1 MQQAL
6 APYIVT
12 LWNGR
17 EPEDAPDEVKQLLKE
32 RGRSRDQSN
41 ILVFVLDTQGK
52 YVHSFDAMTDRH
64 PAPIHEIKKR
74 MPSYF
79 VQELNKA
86 GKELGIP
93 VSTSATARTIIP
105 CLPTARDPGVR
116 IYVTLG
122 ENRLNHFMVPIVE
135 AVRIDEKEQQSLR
148 YSKETHKI
156 DASVLQRWL
165 AQMYPAAV
173 MDGHGGMN
181 QVTGTL
187 TYTPAGENET
197 HRYAVLRGNVR
208 FELDNQ
214 TKITYQGPFDLVLRY
229 TKTSDELD
237 SVWGTMTTKIPR
249 ADMKGKT
256 VELVSMSVAIESIPK
271 TK

>member
-1 MQQAL
+1 
-6 APYIVT
+6 
-12 LWNGR
+12 
-17 EPEDAPDEVKQLLKE
+17 
-32 RGRSRDQSN
+32 
-41 ILVFVLDTQGK
+41 
-52 YVHSFDAMTDRH
+52 MTDRH
-64 PAPIHEIKKR
+64 PGPMHELKKR

-86 GKELGIP
+86 GKEMGIP
-93 VSTSATARTIIP
+93 VSTTSRTITP
-105 CLPTARDPGVR
+105 SLPTAKDPAVR

-122 ENRLNHFMVPIVE
+122 ENRMNHFMVPIVE
-135 AVRIDEKEQQSLR
+135 AVSINEKEQKALR
-148 YSKETHKI
+148 YSAQTHKI
-156 DASVLQRWL
+156 DAAVLERWL

-181 QVTGTL
+181 QITGTL
-187 TYTPAGENET
+187 TYTSAGENES

-229 TKTSDELD
+229 SKTSDELE

-256 VELVSMSVAIESIPK
+256 VEMVSMSVAIESIPK
-271 TK
+271 AK

>member
-1 MQQAL
+1 
-6 APYIVT
+6 
-12 LWNGR
+12 
-17 EPEDAPDEVKQLLKE
+17 
-32 RGRSRDQSN
+32 
-41 ILVFVLDTQGK
+41 
-52 YVHSFDAMTDRH
+52 
-64 PAPIHEIKKR
+64 

-86 GKELGIP
+86 SKELGIS
-93 VSTSATARTIIP
+93 STVTSRTITP
-105 CLPTARDPGVR
+105 CLPTAKDPGIR

-135 AVRIDEKEQQSLR
+135 AVSLDEKEQQTLR
-148 YSKETHKI
+148 YSDESKKV
-156 DASVLQRWL
+156 DASVLKRWL

-208 FELDNQ
+208 FELENQ

-229 TKTSDELD
+229 GKSNDELD
-237 SVWGTMTTKIPR
+237 SVWGTMSTKIPR

-256 VELVSMSVAIESIPK
+256 VEMVSMTVAIESILK
-271 TK
+271 AK